1 MSIEWWLT
9 YLVTTIILSLSPGS
23 RAINTMTTAISHG
36 YRGTAAS
43 IAGLQTGLAIHIV
56 LVGIGLG
63 ALFSRSLLAF
73 EILKWAG
80 VAYLIWL
87 GVKIFRASS
96 LLADCSAN
104 DRCGSEGHWFSSLR
118 KGLITNISNPKAL
131 LFCSVLLPQF
141 IESGTNGVAPQFLLL
156 GCILVITGCLF
167 DFLYVVVGEA
177 LRGLLAKSLLAR
189 AVQRWSFASML
200 IGFGIRMAFEERA
213 G

>member
-1 MSIEWWLT
+1 MGDLWMFVGALVVV
-9 YLVTTIILSLSPGS
+9 YLIPGPDMVLILQTSAVQG
-23 RAINTMTTAISHG
+23 RKHG
-36 YRGTAAS
+36 FSVA
-43 IAGLQTGLAIHIV
+43 AGLALARAAHV
-56 LVGIGLG
+56 HMASLGLG
-63 ALFSRSLLAF
+63 ALLKASPDAF
-73 EILKWAG
+73 EVLRLVGA
-80 VAYLIWL
+80 AYLIWL

-200 IGFGIRMAFEERA
+200 IGFGIRMALEERA